1 MEKKVSRLDKYFDED
16 AVCSVYLKT
25 EGKRSKTELTI
36 YYKGNMIR
44 AEVSGENFYDNI
56 DAVLP
61 KIERQIYKH
70 KSKLE
75 SKLKKD
81 AFEEK
86 QLFFREEIL
95 PQEGKLV
102 KTKTFTLTPMTTEE
116 EPLGM
121 YLNREVMED
130 LEEKCKSLKPPYD
143 AVALAY
149 YYEGKSAEE
158 IAALENR
165 NKKTIQT
172 QIYRARDMLKKMY
185 GKERA
190 EYG

>member
-1 MEKKVSRLDKYFDED
+1 
-16 AVCSVYLKT
+16 
-25 EGKRSKTELTI
+25 
-36 YYKGNMIR
+36 MIPT
-44 AEVSGENFYDNI
+44 S
-56 DAVLP
+56 
-61 KIERQIYKH
+61 
-70 KSKLE
+70 
-75 SKLKKD
+75 
-81 AFEEK
+81 EE
-86 QLFFREEIL
+86 EM
-95 PQEGKLV
+95 P
-102 KTKTFTLTPMTTEE
+102 PMTTEE

-121 YLNREVMED
+121 YLNRDVMED

>member
-1 MEKKVSRLDKYFDED
+1 MFSGEEVEKIDKSDRLQKLMTEYKNLIFSICLKMSGDYFAAED
-16 AVCSVYLKT
+16 LTQETFLSVYEHLDSFDGRNEKAWIC
-25 EGKRSKTELTI
+25 RIASNLCI
-36 YYKGNMIR
+36 DYRRQAARRMIPT
-44 AEVSGENFYDNI
+44 S
-56 DAVLP
+56 
-61 KIERQIYKH
+61 
-70 KSKLE
+70 
-75 SKLKKD
+75 
-81 AFEEK
+81 EE
-86 QLFFREEIL
+86 EM
-95 PQEGKLV
+95 P
-102 KTKTFTLTPMTTEE
+102 PMTTEE
-116 EPLGM
+116 DPLGM